1 MDIAQIIDKDMERS
15 ILAAARVIEDAEALI
30 IYAIT
35 QELAMIWLVNSVVG
49 LMIATAWRVWSVV

>member
-1 MDIAQIIDKDMERS
+1 MAQIFDKDMERS
-15 ILAAARVIEDAEALI
+15 ILAAARAIEDAEALI

-35 QELAMIWLVNSVVG
+35 QELAMILLVNSVVG